1 MSVKIKTGIT
11 TVGTGGTDFD
21 GQTEITFFQ
30 VSTSGLTSTT
40 IIRTDSLRTEF
51 SRYHIFAVDEAKE
64 VTLRKDPTDLFK
76 TVSGTIEGV
85 GIAIY

>member
-30 VSTSGLTSTT
+30 ISTSGLTSTT
-40 IIRTDSLRTEF
+40 IIRTDYLGNEF
-51 SRYHIFAVDEAKE
+51 GRYHIFAVDEAKE
-64 VTLRKDPTDLFK
+64 VTLRKDSTDLFK

>member
-1 MSVKIKTGIT
+1 MSIKIKTGIT
-11 TVGTGGTDFD
+11 TVGTAGTDFD

-40 IIRTDSLRTEF
+40 IIRTNSLGTEIG
-51 SRYHIFAVDEAKE
+51 RYPIYAVAEAKE
-64 VTLRKDPTDLFK
+64 VTLRKEPTDLFK
-76 TVSGTIEGV
+76 TASGTIEGV